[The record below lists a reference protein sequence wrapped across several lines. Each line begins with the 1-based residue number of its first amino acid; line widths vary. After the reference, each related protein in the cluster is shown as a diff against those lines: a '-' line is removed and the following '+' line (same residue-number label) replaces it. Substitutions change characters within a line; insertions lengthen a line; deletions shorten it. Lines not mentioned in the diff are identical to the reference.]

1 MLVLLSVKTNSLI
14 AFDMDIFDTPENWDL
29 APLEAFQ
36 AFVRT
41 EAFVTLG
48 RRPKALLGSSCE
60 SARPMRASATNVYI
74 SMFGKFIRYLDGK
87 PLRAVTPGDI
97 VRFLDRGEATKGE
110 RNTKPLSLIR
120 VRYLRLFER
129 VYAYIEVQPNP
140 ATIATIE
147 LFNSASTG
155 RDKSKVAL
163 DLVQQAQFIKNLPAA
178 SPYRGPECTQGWKK
192 RRDRA
197 MQAIMLGAGLKVSEV
212 VSLYIE
218 NVGEID
224 INGSVPI
231 TISQASVDG
240 NGADHRTQ
248 LRPFAVDIVMDWVLE
263 RKQLRLATRLLF
275 PASLKDLKPLNKA
288 TLYRQVTATFERAG
302 IETTHSG
309 GRTLRNSYAFRELQ
323 KENASV
329 ELVGQFLGLK
339 KQASAQKYLYLV
351 EKDRLTKNLS

>member
-1 MLVLLSVKTNSLI
+1 
-14 AFDMDIFDTPENWDL
+14 
-29 APLEAFQ
+29 
-36 AFVRT
+36 
-41 EAFVTLG
+41 
-48 RRPKALLGSSCE
+48 
-60 SARPMRASATNVYI
+60 
-74 SMFGKFIRYLDGK
+74 
-87 PLRAVTPGDI
+87 
-97 VRFLDRGEATKGE
+97 
-110 RNTKPLSLIR
+110 
-120 VRYLRLFER
+120 
-129 VYAYIEVQPNP
+129 
-140 ATIATIE
+140 
-147 LFNSASTG
+147 
-155 RDKSKVAL
+155 
-163 DLVQQAQFIKNLPAA
+163 
-178 SPYRGPECTQGWKK
+178 
-192 RRDRA
+192 